1 MSNCIIVLF
10 KNHNTTCPAS
20 QSVLYSE
27 RQLCCL
33 LGIYCEGR
41 RGLEDSDDSTGISTN
56 SPQII
61 EKQQISFDRTGLG
74 LEIDG
79 IGECYCHLSSNLVDF
94 CKTGKRHIFSAF
106 GRFSSLTYMYPT
118 SSELSHLLHEQPGTH
133 ACWDQLVQ
141 IKPSPFNLG
150 WQSTSNPAFQFGQT

>member
-10 KNHNTTCPAS
+10 KIHNPTCPAS

-27 RQLCCL
+27 RQLSCL

-74 LEIDG
+74 LDIDG
-79 IGECYCHLSSNLVDF
+79 IGERYCHLSSTLVKLTKNKFSPHMADF
-94 CKTGKRHIFSAF
+94 R
-106 GRFSSLTYMYPT
+106 P
-118 SSELSHLLHEQPGTH
+118 
-133 ACWDQLVQ
+133 
-141 IKPSPFNLG
+141 
-150 WQSTSNPAFQFGQT
+150 